1 MATPTGTDQLASEE
15 RLFRQLAENSPDT
28 ILILGW
34 PGPGIVYTNRESFLG
49 YAEVELNAPTLLSQH
64 VHPEDIQIVQSQW
77 EAVQRGAN
85 NTVEYRAQHKAG
97 HWEWLQSRAKP
108 LAFGPDG
115 QIQQVL
121 YNITFI
127 TERKRAE
134 EELRANEQRFRA
146 LIENSLDLITVQD
159 GNFVVRYVSPSVEK
173 FVNLPASELLGKVG
187 ITLGYVHPN
196 DLARLQQ
203 AFATALSQPGT
214 PQPPTEYQIHD
225 INGNWHTLETVIVN
239 LLADPAVH
247 GIVVNAR
254 DITQRREA
262 ERALRESETRYRL
275 ILQQSLDAI
284 FIMDNKSHTLL
295 EANPAFFK
303 LFGYSPED
311 MGRLTYYELVAASR
325 ESIDKNVARIRQYGQ
340 YAVGEWI
347 YRHADGSQTPVDVN
361 ASILVLDG
369 QEVIVTVVRD
379 ISERK
384 QREEELAQR
393 TAELSTLYR
402 ASARLLSPGED
413 VEKLAEQIVNAL
425 TQEFEFA
432 DCGLMLVDENIGELK
447 RMARGGPYKV
457 RTSAPLYLNGKGL
470 TVSAVR
476 ENRLVYAADVTADPR
491 YVPNESRTRSEFV
504 VPLRHSGKVIGVLD
518 LQSEE
523 PNAFDERALRVIT
536 AFAER
541 AELALANAL
550 LVERLNQARRQ
561 AEDASRLKT
570 EFLANTSHE
579 LRTPLTGILGSLSL
593 ILNDECETTE
603 EAKQFAQI
611 AYDSARNLLS
621 IVNDL
626 LDVAKIEAGK
636 MNVQLQLIEVSSLL
650 AEVYMLMFTTASRKN
665 LEFRVPAL
673 PEPVYVWADHEKLKQ
688 ILINLIGN
696 AIKFTEKGYVR
707 VEAHVD
713 EPHVKILVIDTGI
726 GIPLEKQTQLFRP
739 FVQVDG
745 TTTRRYGGTGLG
757 LSISR
762 SLVQLLGGSIS
773 LESEGEGHGST
784 FTITLHHAS
793 SESKLAPRFAQ

>member
-1 MATPTGTDQLASEE
+1 MALPESTTGLAIGE

-28 ILILGW
+28 ILILEW
-34 PGPGIVYTNRESFLG
+34 PGPHTIYFNRGDFLG
-49 YAEVELNAPTLLSQH
+49 YSAEEIRTPRPVLEQ
-64 VHPEDIQIVQSQW
+64 VHPEDAALVRQQW
-77 EAVQRGAN
+77 EAAQQGEVQTIECRIK
-85 NTVEYRAQHKAG
+85 HKAG
-97 HWEWLQSRAKP
+97 HWEWVQSRAKP
-108 LAFGPDG
+108 LQFTSEG
-115 QIQQVL
+115 QIQQLL
-121 YNITFI
+121 YTITLI
-127 TERKRAE
+127 TGRKHAE

-159 GNFVVRYVSPSVEK
+159 ANFSVTYVSPSVEK
-173 FVNLPASELLGKVG
+173 FVNLPASEMVGKVG
-187 ITLGYVHPN
+187 INLGYVHPD
-196 DLARLQQ
+196 DLARLQRSFAA
-203 AFATALSQPGT
+203 AFGQPGV

-225 INGNWHTLETVIVN
+225 LHGQWRVLETVIVN
-239 LLADPAVH
+239 LLHDPAVN

-262 ERALRESETRYRL
+262 ERALRESEARYRL

-284 FIMDNKSHTLL
+284 FITDTKAHTLL

-311 MGRLTYYELVAASR
+311 MGRLTYYELVVASR
-325 ESIDKNVARIRQYGQ
+325 ESIDQNVTRIRQHGQ
-340 YAVGEWI
+340 YPVGERI
-347 YRHADGSQTPVDVN
+347 YRHADGSHTPVDVS
-361 ASILVLDG
+361 ASILTLDG
-369 QEVIVTVVRD
+369 EEVIVTVVRD

-384 QREEELAQR
+384 QREQELAQR
-393 TAELSTLYR
+393 TAELAALYR
-402 ASARLLSPGED
+402 ASARLLNPGED
-413 VEKLAEQIVNAL
+413 VEQLAQQIADAL

-432 DCGLMLVDENIGELK
+432 DCGLLLVDEAAGELK
-447 RMARGGPYKV
+447 RLARAGPYEV
-457 RTSAPLYLNGKGL
+457 RTSAPLYLTGKGL
-470 TVSAVR
+470 TISAVQT
-476 ENRLVYAADVTADPR
+476 NQLVYAPDVTQDPR
-491 YVPNESRTRSEFV
+491 YIPNESRTRSELA
-504 VPLRHSGKVIGVLD
+504 VPLRSSGKVIGVLD
-518 LQSEE
+518 LQSIE
-523 PNAFDERALRVIT
+523 PNAFDERALRIIT

-550 LVERLNQARRQ
+550 LVERLSHSRRL
-561 AEDASRLKT
+561 AEDASRLKS

-650 AEVYMLMFTTASRKN
+650 AEVYMLMWTTANRKQ
-665 LEFRVPAL
+665 LEFRIPAL
-673 PEPVYVWADHEKLKQ
+673 SEPVYVWADNEKLKQ

-696 AIKFTEKGYVR
+696 AIKFTEHGYVS
-707 VEAHVD
+707 VNVSTE
-713 EPHVKILVIDTGI
+713 EPLVKISVRDTGI
-726 GIPLEKQTQLFRP
+726 GVPPEKQALLFRP

-762 SLVQLLGGSIS
+762 SLAQLLGGSIT
-773 LESEGEGHGST
+773 LESAGEGMGST
-784 FTITLHHAS
+784 FTLTLYHADPNS
-793 SESKLAPRFAQ
+793 PALPRFA